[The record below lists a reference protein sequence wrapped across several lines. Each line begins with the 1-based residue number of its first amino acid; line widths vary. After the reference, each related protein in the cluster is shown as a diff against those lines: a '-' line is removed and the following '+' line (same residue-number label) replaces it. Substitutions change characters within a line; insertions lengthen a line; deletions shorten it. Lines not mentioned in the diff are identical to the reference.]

1 LNHIN
6 HALNGPSLHSNI
18 AQTLAYTLDT
28 LGVKSQEILLASNLQ
43 HAGASQAT
51 DRVPAHSLQSLWR
64 NAVQISQSDDLGI
77 RFAQHLYPASLH
89 GLGVCC
95 ATNETL
101 LSALGCLEKYFRV
114 ISTFSQISLYQNFRA
129 YFRCPI
135 TFGAQRNEII
145 FDLQTLHLPLPA
157 ANPAIASANEQAI
170 IQYLRHFDDDDFGN
184 RVKSLIVDT
193 LSLGI
198 PTQKYVAES
207 INLSTRTLK
216 RKLAQKGTSYAELLE
231 QTQCELAVQYLSNLS
246 RSIGEISNLIGY
258 SEPSN
263 FTRSFK
269 KWTKLTPKEYRQRYF
284 G

>member
-1 LNHIN
+1 
-6 HALNGPSLHSNI
+6 
-18 AQTLAYTLDT
+18 
-28 LGVKSQEILLASNLQ
+28 V
-43 HAGASQAT
+43 
-51 DRVPAHSLQSLWR
+51 
-64 NAVQISQSDDLGI
+64 
-77 RFAQHLYPASLH
+77 
-89 GLGVCC
+89 
-95 ATNETL
+95 
-101 LSALGCLEKYFRV
+101 
-114 ISTFSQISLYQNFRA
+114 
-129 YFRCPI
+129 
-135 TFGAQRNEII
+135 
-145 FDLQTLHLPLPA
+145 
-157 ANPAIASANEQAI
+157 
-170 IQYLRHFDDDDFGN
+170 DDDFGN